1 MLKSNLQPNTV
12 AFEVAP
18 FLHLPIPA
26 PEINVRKAR
35 NFMKR
40 FFRFN
45 VRSVL
50 LASALA
56 LVAVIP
62 ATAQTPSSS
71 APAGSPAG
79 YTAARTDTRDD
90 GTDWGWLG
98 LLGLTGLLGLIPK
111 RRREEADYRAT
122 DTASRATAR

>member
-1 MLKSNLQPNTV
+1 MVISKRDPNTV
-12 AFEVAP
+12 AFQVAP
-18 FLHLPIPA
+18 FLHLLNRIPL
-26 PEINVRKAR
+26 EINVMKQR

-40 FFRFN
+40 FFRLN

-50 LASALA
+50 LASTLA

-62 ATAQTPSSS
+62 TAAQTASSS
-71 APAGSPAG
+71 PGDTSSG
-79 YTAARTDTRDD
+79 YTAARTDGRHD

-111 RRREEADYRAT
+111 RRRQEGNYRAT